1 MKAVLIGVAAAF
13 FFAFTFVLNR
23 SIEVGGGSWLWSA
36 SLRYFFMIPLLAIL
50 VILRR
55 NLTGLWVEMK
65 KSPVQW
71 LIWSTIG
78 FGLFYAPMCAAA
90 IYSPGWLTAAAFEM
104 TIVAGMI
111 MSPLFFFVRYTPQGP
126 IQERGKIPRAGMLA
140 ALIIL
145 TGIGLMQWEQVR
157 QHTEGA
163 SWQGIVLIAIAAFA
177 YPLGNRKMME
187 VCDGRLD
194 AFQRTLGMSIASLPV
209 WIILACIGAIQSGLP
224 SGAQTGQTFLVALF
238 SGVVATVLFFGATDQ
253 VRHHPA
259 RLATVEATQALEV
272 VFTLLGEWLLLGV
285 MLSSVGM
292 WVGLVLVIGG
302 MAVNAILSVREPGI
316 SHKHKSNHPVT

>member
-1 MKAVLIGVAAAF
+1 MKAVLIGVVAAF

-23 SIEVGGGSWLWSA
+23 SMEVGGGSWLWSA

-50 VILRR
+50 IILRR
-55 NLTGLWVEMK
+55 NLTGLWVEMR

-209 WIILACIGAIQSGLP
+209 WIILGCIGAIQSGLP

-316 SHKHKSNHPVT
+316 SRKHKSNHPVI